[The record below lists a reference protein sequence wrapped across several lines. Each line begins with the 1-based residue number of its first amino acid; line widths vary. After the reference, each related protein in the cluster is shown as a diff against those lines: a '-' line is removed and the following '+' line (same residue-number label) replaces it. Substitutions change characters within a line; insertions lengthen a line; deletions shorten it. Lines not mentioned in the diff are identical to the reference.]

1 MRLLVYGR
9 FGSFCLL
16 VFHDLFF
23 LVFYI
28 FCWRS
33 FVFLHFA
40 LCVYFVFRSNTHTH
54 TQTRT
59 QNSKNTFWMLA
70 HLGIKIPTIE
80 NHHFCTSFS
89 HKISINH
96 LMFVHFSH
104 WFSHLYRFIYLY
116 IYACVCLVYWHF
128 PSHIRL
134 QFICRMFM
142 ILLSEYI
149 NDGVPFFIWCL
160 AGGIRLM
167 PLTIVHRHINICVS
181 ACVCQRKFNEFMTW
195 DNLF

>member
-33 FVFLHFA
+33 VVFSSFSS
-40 LCVYFVFRSNTHTH
+40 LCVYFVCRSNTKLGKIHGM
-54 TQTRT
+54 
-59 QNSKNTFWMLA
+59 FA
-70 HLGIKIPTIE
+70 HLGMKIPTIE

-96 LMFVHFSH
+96 LMFVHFSY
-104 WFSHLYRFIYLY
+104 WFAHLYWY
-116 IYACVCLVYWHF
+116 ITHIWCAYACVCVLFIGIFPAAFVYN
-128 PSHIRL
+128 S
-134 QFICRMFM
+134 
-142 ILLSEYI
+142 YY
-149 NDGVPFFIWCL
+149 V
-160 AGGIRLM
+160 
-167 PLTIVHRHINICVS
+167 
-181 ACVCQRKFNEFMTW
+181 
-195 DNLF
+195 